1 MESRM
6 LDIPEML
13 IVALTLL
20 LGVLLTR
27 HWMLHGR
34 SEHRKK

>member
-1 MESRM
+1 M

-27 HWMLHGR
+27 HWIHHGR
-34 SEHRKK
+34 NEQTKK